1 MADRPKEQIFEYI
14 FGRQEIPAHI
24 MDEFSRWLVE
34 HESDQE
40 TEELML
46 EKWEEYSKTLF
57 AESDI
62 KGLKGIRKIIRD
74 REKDRNARQGLAT
87 AALCTLA
94 GVILFIAGYTA
105 SIFLN
110 TSEKDIT
117 LVTAEGNIGEFTL
130 PDGTKVW
137 LNENT
142 TLTYPE
148 SFSGKKRM
156 VALSGEAFFEV
167 RKDSERPFIVGM
179 QSLDIEV
186 LGTSFGASCYKDDK
200 KEEIVLKSGSV
211 CVSGASLQ
219 TPIVLKPNERLTW
232 SPFDGS
238 ADIATID
245 VENTYRWYEKYLA
258 FDNARFGD
266 ILANIEH
273 RYNVDIR
280 LLTSVSMDKRL
291 SLTVI
296 HEPLET
302 IMDVISTLLPIRYE
316 IHGDS
321 LIIRDRYNNH
331 R

>member
-1 MADRPKEQIFEYI
+1 MTVRQKEQIFEYI
-14 FGRQEIPAHI
+14 FGQQEVPAHI
-24 MDEFSRWLVE
+24 MDEFSRWLIE

-46 EKWEEYSKTLF
+46 EKWNEYSETLF
-57 AESDI
+57 AESDL

-74 REKDRNARQGLAT
+74 REKDNKSRP
-87 AALCTLA
+87 
-94 GVILFIAGYTA
+94 GVLLTTMCILVGCILFAAGYA
-105 SIFLN
+105 SSIFLN
-110 TSEKDIT
+110 RQEKDIT

-142 TLTYPE
+142 RLTYPE
-148 SFSGKKRM
+148 SFNGNTRM
-156 VALSGEAFFEV
+156 VSLSGEAFFEV
-167 RKDSERPFIVGM
+167 RKDLGRPFVVEM
-179 QSLDIEV
+179 ESLAVEV

-200 KEEIVLKSGSV
+200 MEEIVLKSGSV
-211 CVSGASLQ
+211 CISGESLPS
-219 TPIVLKPNERLTW
+219 PIVLKPSERLIW
-232 SPFDGS
+232 SPFEGS
-238 ADIATID
+238 ADVAEID

-266 ILANIEH
+266 ILANIEY
-273 RYNVDIR
+273 RYNVDVK

-291 SLTVI
+291 SLTI
-296 HEPLET
+296 IREPLET
-302 IMDVISTLLPIRYE
+302 IMDVIATLLPIRYE

-321 LIIRDRYNNH
+321 LIIRDKNNN